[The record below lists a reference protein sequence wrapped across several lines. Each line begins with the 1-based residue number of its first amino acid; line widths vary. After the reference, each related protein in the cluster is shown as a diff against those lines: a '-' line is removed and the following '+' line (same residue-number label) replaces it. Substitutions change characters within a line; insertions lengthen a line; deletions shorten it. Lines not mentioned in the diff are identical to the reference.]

1 MSQSKKPFEE
11 YLGFVETQ
19 MSIKLLD
26 WQKAILRESY
36 EKPKHYYCINR
47 WSDMHWCYEALRLL
61 SEEMDRDGGILPWF
75 YKLDGYT
82 TDVVI
87 YDELEKEN

>member
-1 MSQSKKPFEE
+1 MR
-11 YLGFVETQ
+11 
-19 MSIKLLD
+19 KL
-26 WQKAILRESY
+26 K
-36 EKPKHYYCINR
+36 
-47 WSDMHWCYEALRLL
+47 
-61 SEEMDRDGGILPWF
+61 EEMDRDNGILPWL